1 MQAAEFLVH
10 LIQRYTAHANNERAS
25 GMKRY
30 MRDQFPFFGIA
41 SPLRKD
47 LSRQVIREFGLP
59 ENAALMELCQDCFAQ
74 EHREL
79 QYFVQDALRPLAAKR
94 LSPDWLPVL
103 EQLILTRSWW
113 DTVDFLAPKLAG
125 PILLRFPDQ
134 ALDWHERWIA
144 SDNFWL
150 QRSAILLQLDYKA
163 KTDPDLLFSH
173 VLWRKDSQEF
183 FVQKAAGWA
192 LRQYARTNPHAVR
205 GFLEAHPDLPRL
217 TLREAAK
224 HLSP

>member
-1 MQAAEFLVH
+1 
-10 LIQRYTAHANNERAS
+10 
-25 GMKRY
+25 MKRY
-30 MRDQFPFFGIA
+30 MRDQFPFFGIP

-47 LSRQVIREFGLP
+47 LSRQTIRSFGLP
-59 ENAALMELCQDCFAQ
+59 ENEGLIQLCQDCFAQ
-74 EHREL
+74 DQREF

-134 ALDWHERWIA
+134 ALEWHERWIA

-150 QRSAILLQLDYKA
+150 QRSAILLQLDYKS
-163 KTDPDLLFSH
+163 KTNPDLLFSH
-173 VLWRKDSQEF
+173 ILRRKDSQEF

-205 GFLEAHPDLPRL
+205 SFLEGHPDLPRL
-217 TLREAAK
+217 TLREASK
-224 HLSP
+224 HLSA